1 MRDGYL
7 MDNAVRFLI
16 AVTFLLAVSSVR
28 AEAEY
33 LDGIMAVVEDAIILE
48 SDLARETHAVMQNMQ
63 ADSANMPPEFIVRKQ
78 ILDRMVIEKLQLL
91 IAERMGIRITDTV
104 LQQAV
109 SDIAAR
115 NQLSLDDFR
124 AQLER
129 QRISYQ
135 SFVENVKKEIT
146 ISQLRGREVASHVK
160 VSERE
165 IDYFMETQ
173 SHEGSENVQYHLR
186 HILVALPEQANAAD
200 IKNAKDKANRLLEK
214 LQHGGDF
221 KQIAMTESD
230 GGQALSGGDLGWRSL
245 AQVPSIFVEQTRAL
259 SAGQVGPL
267 IRSPSGFH
275 IIKMAE
281 LKGRSKHMITQTQAR
296 HILIKLNELI
306 NDQEAQKR
314 LLALKD
320 RVENG
325 DDFAV
330 LARSH
335 SDDKASALKGGSLGW
350 VSPGYLVP
358 PFEEAMNKLAV
369 NALSAPVQTQFGW
382 HLIQVLERQDRDNS
396 VEYKRSRAREQ
407 IRQRKIEEETELW
420 LRRLRDEAF
429 VDIRL
434 EKL

>member
-1 MRDGYL
+1 ML
-7 MDNAVRFLI
+7 FLI
-16 AVTFLLAVSSVR
+16 AAIFFLAASSVR
-28 AEAEY
+28 AEEEY

-48 SDLARETHAVMQNMQ
+48 SDLARETFAVMQNMQ
-63 ADSANMPPEFIVRKQ
+63 ADSANMPPAFIVRKQ

-91 IAERMGIRITDTV
+91 IADRMGIRVTDTV

-109 SDIAAR
+109 NDIAAR

-135 SFVENVKKEIT
+135 SFVDNVKKEIT
-146 ISQLRGREVASHVK
+146 ISQLRAREVSSRVK

-165 IDYFMETQ
+165 IDHFMETQ
-173 SHEGSENVQYHLR
+173 NQEGSENVQYHLA
-186 HILVALPEQANAAD
+186 HILVALPEQANSTD

-214 LQHGGDF
+214 LQNGGDF
-221 KQIAMTESD
+221 TQIAMTESD

-245 AQVPSIFVEQTRAL
+245 GQVPSIFVEQTKVL
-259 SAGQVGPL
+259 LAGQVSSL

-275 IIKMAE
+275 IIKMME

-306 NDQEAQKR
+306 NDEEAKKR

-320 RVENG
+320 RIENG
-325 DDFAV
+325 DDFAT
-330 LARSH
+330 LARAH
-335 SDDKASALKGGSLGW
+335 SDDKASALKGGDLGW

-358 PFEEAMNKLAV
+358 PFEEAMSKLAI

-382 HLIQVLERQDRDNS
+382 HLIQVLERQNRDNS
-396 VEYKRSRAREQ
+396 EEYKRSRAREQ

>member
-16 AVTFLLAVSSVR
+16 AVTFMVAVSSVR

-63 ADSANMPPEFIVRKQ
+63 ADSANMPPVFIVRKQ

-129 QRISYQ
+129 QHISYQ

-173 SHEGSENVQYHLR
+173 SQEGSENVQYHLR

-245 AQVPSIFVEQTRAL
+245 AQVPSVFVEQTRAL

-335 SDDKASALKGGSLGW
+335 SDGKASALKGGSLGW

>member
-1 MRDGYL
+1 MMGKKGMRE
-7 MDNAVRFLI
+7 
-16 AVTFLLAVSSVR
+16 SVR
-28 AEAEY
+28 VLMVFVCLFWVSGAQAEEQY
-33 LDGIMAVVEDAIILE
+33 LDGIMAVVEESIILE
-48 SDLARETHAVMQNMQ
+48 SELARETYAVMQNMP
-63 ADSANMPPEFIVRKQ
+63 DDNRPPEFIVRKQ

-91 IAERMGIRITDTV
+91 LAERVGIRITDNI
-104 LQQAV
+104 LQRAV

-124 AQLER
+124 VQLES

-135 SFVENVKKEIT
+135 SFVDNVKKEIT
-146 ISQLRGREVASHVK
+146 ISQLRGREVASRVK

-165 IDYFMETQ
+165 IDHFMETQ
-173 SHEGSENVQYHLR
+173 SQVGAENIQYHLG
-186 HILVALPEQANAAD
+186 HILVALPEQSNARE
-200 IKNAKDKANRLLEK
+200 IKNAKDKADRIIEK
-214 LQHGGDF
+214 LQHGAGF
-221 KQIAMTESD
+221 KQTAMTESD

-245 AQVPSIFVEQTRAL
+245 AQIPSIFVDQTRNL
-259 SAGQVGPL
+259 SAGELGQL

-275 IIKMAE
+275 IIKMMD
-281 LKGRSKHMITQTQAR
+281 LKGRSKHIITQTQAR

-314 LLALKD
+314 LLALTE
-320 RVENG
+320 RIENG

-335 SDDKASALKGGSLGW
+335 SDDKASALKGGDLGW

-358 PFEEAMNKLAV
+358 PFEEAMNELAI

-382 HLIQVLERQDRDNS
+382 HLIQVLDRQDRDNS
-396 VEYKRSRAREQ
+396 KEYKRTRAREQ

-434 EKL
+434 EKI

>member
-1 MRDGYL
+1 
-7 MDNAVRFLI
+7 
-16 AVTFLLAVSSVR
+16 
-28 AEAEY
+28 
-33 LDGIMAVVEDAIILE
+33 
-48 SDLARETHAVMQNMQ
+48 
-63 ADSANMPPEFIVRKQ
+63 
-78 ILDRMVIEKLQLL
+78 
-91 IAERMGIRITDTV
+91 
-104 LQQAV
+104 
-109 SDIAAR
+109 
-115 NQLSLDDFR
+115 
-124 AQLER
+124 
-129 QRISYQ
+129 
-135 SFVENVKKEIT
+135 
-146 ISQLRGREVASHVK
+146 
-160 VSERE
+160 
-165 IDYFMETQ
+165 
-173 SHEGSENVQYHLR
+173 
-186 HILVALPEQANAAD
+186 
-200 IKNAKDKANRLLEK
+200 
-214 LQHGGDF
+214 
-221 KQIAMTESD
+221 
-230 GGQALSGGDLGWRSL
+230 
-245 AQVPSIFVEQTRAL
+245 
-259 SAGQVGPL
+259 AGQVGPL

>member
-1 MRDGYL
+1 VL
-7 MDNAVRFLI
+7 
-16 AVTFLLAVSSVR
+16 
-28 AEAEY
+28 
-33 LDGIMAVVEDAIILE
+33 
-48 SDLARETHAVMQNMQ
+48 
-63 ADSANMPPEFIVRKQ
+63 
-78 ILDRMVIEKLQLL
+78 EKLQLL
-91 IAERMGIRITDTV
+91 LAERVGIRITETV
-104 LQQAV
+104 LQRAV
-109 SDIAAR
+109 ADIAAR

-146 ISQLRGREVASHVK
+146 LSQLRGREVASRVK

-165 IDYFMETQ
+165 IDHFMETQ
-173 SHEGSENVQYHLR
+173 EQEGSENVQYHLR

-200 IKNAKDKANRLLEK
+200 IKNAKDKASRLLEK
-214 LQHGGDF
+214 LQHGEDF

-259 SAGQVGPL
+259 SAGQISSL

-275 IIKMAE
+275 IIKMVE

-358 PFEEAMNKLAV
+358 PFEEAMNKLAL

-396 VEYKRSRAREQ
+396 VEYKRSRSREQ

>member
-1 MRDGYL
+1 

-16 AVTFLLAVSSVR
+16 AVTFMVAVSSVR

-63 ADSANMPPEFIVRKQ
+63 ADSANMPPVFIVRKQ

-129 QRISYQ
+129 QHISYQ

-165 IDYFMETQ
+165 IDHFMETQ

-350 VSPGYLVP
+350 VSPG
-358 PFEEAMNKLAV
+358 
-369 NALSAPVQTQFGW
+369 
-382 HLIQVLERQDRDNS
+382 
-396 VEYKRSRAREQ
+396 
-407 IRQRKIEEETELW
+407 
-420 LRRLRDEAF
+420 
-429 VDIRL
+429 
-434 EKL
+434 